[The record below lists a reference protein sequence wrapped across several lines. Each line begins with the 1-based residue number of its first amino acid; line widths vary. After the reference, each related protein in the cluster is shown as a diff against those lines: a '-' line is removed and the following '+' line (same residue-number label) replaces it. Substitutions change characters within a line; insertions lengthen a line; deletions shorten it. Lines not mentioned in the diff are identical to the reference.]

1 MTTMKEDKMEENK
14 KPEMPPAI
22 SAVGCIIGALII
34 VYCFFIPRVY
44 KFLVEFYSTY
54 DDGSYGDDFVAFM
67 VTGIPIIVLVFI
79 GGLIRFRYR
88 VKE

>member
-1 MTTMKEDKMEENK
+1 MTAIKEDKMKENR

-44 KFLVEFYSTY
+44 GFLVEFYSTY
-54 DDGSYGDDFVAFM
+54 DDSSHGDNFVAFA
-67 VTGIPIIVLVFI
+67 VTGIPIFVLVFI

-88 VKE
+88 VKK